1 MKDAIVTIPLSEIDN
16 LRKNISRLELANKD
30 LKEIK
35 TPMHYFNICY
45 DFSKGTS
52 VYNNSGYVM
61 INQDVVVNKFE
72 EIVKNN
78 FEKEFTQS
86 KENKFYNKFPNWIH
100 KLFNC

>member
-1 MKDAIVTIPLSEIDN
+1 MKDAIVTIPLSEIDD
-16 LRKNISRLELANKD
+16 LRKKISRLELANKD

-35 TPMHYFNICY
+35 TPQHFFNIYY

-52 VYNNSGYVM
+52 LYNNSGYVV
-61 INQDVVVNKFE
+61 INKDEEETKFE

-78 FEKEFTQS
+78 FEKVFTQS
-86 KENKFYNKFPNWIH
+86 KQNKFYNKFPNWIH

>member
-1 MKDAIVTIPLSEIDN
+1 MKNGIVTIPLSEIDD
-16 LRKNISRLELANKD
+16 LRKKISRLELANKD

-35 TPMHYFNICY
+35 TPIHYFNICY

-52 VYNNSGYVM
+52 VYNNYGYVT
-61 INQDVVVNKFE
+61 INKDVVENKFE

-78 FEKEFTQS
+78 FEKVFTQS
-86 KENKFYNKFPNWIH
+86 KQNKFYNKFPNWIH